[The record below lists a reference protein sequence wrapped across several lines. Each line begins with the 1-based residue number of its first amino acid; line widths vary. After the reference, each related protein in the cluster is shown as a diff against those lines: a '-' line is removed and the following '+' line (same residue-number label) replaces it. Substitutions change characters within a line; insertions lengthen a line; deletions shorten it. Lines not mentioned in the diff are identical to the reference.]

1 MDLSVVVP
9 CFNEAENAGKLVAE
23 FRPVME
29 TLART
34 RTTEVVFVDDGSRDD
49 TWSALHDAFRGP
61 LPFGVR
67 FERHEVN
74 RGLGAAIRTGLRA
87 SRGEVVVTT
96 DCDGTYRFTDIPLL
110 LERLAPDVDIVTAS
124 PYHPEGGVA
133 GVPAYRLALS
143 QGSSLLYR
151 LLVDWHIHTYTS
163 LLRAYRRRVVDTVPF
178 EADGFLAGTEILVNG
193 MLLGFRA
200 AELPTVLHARA
211 FGVSKAK
218 IARTI
223 RAHLGFQAR
232 VLLHRLGVRRLVPAP
247 ARAAAAAAAGGMA
260 PAGGRRAREGQ

>member
-23 FRPVME
+23 FRPVVE
-29 TLART
+29 ALART
-34 RTTEVVFVDDGSRDD
+34 RTIEVVFVDDGSRDA
-49 TWSALHDAFRGP
+49 TWSALHEAFGTTQA
-61 LPFGVR
+61 FEVR
-67 FERHEVN
+67 FERHPVN

-87 SRGEVVVTT
+87 SRGDVVVTT

-110 LERLAPDVDIVTAS
+110 LEHLAPDVDIVTAS
-124 PYHPEGGVA
+124 PYHPDGGVA

-143 QGSSLLYR
+143 KGSSLLYR
-151 LLVDWHIHTYTS
+151 ALLDWRIHTYTS
-163 LLRAYRRRVVDTVPF
+163 LLRAYRRPVVDTVPF
-178 EADGFLAGTEILVNG
+178 LSDGFLAGTEILVNG

-200 AELPTVLHARA
+200 AEFPTVLHARA

-223 RAHLGFQAR
+223 RAHLGFQGR
-232 VLLHRLGVRRLVPAP
+232 ILLHRLGLRRMVPAP
-247 ARAAAAAAAGGMA
+247 GRPAPVRGARTAAAAGR
-260 PAGGRRAREGQ
+260 PAGEGR